1 MTNAVPVK
9 TADAEED
16 HKGSTKAQLNLKA
29 NGPFFWNFVGWSTN
43 CTTFPD
49 MTGTL
54 TLSFPVRRMSLS
66 SRRTKTITFRTDH
79 VTIRDGMKR

>member
-1 MTNAVPVK
+1 
-9 TADAEED
+9 
-16 HKGSTKAQLNLKA
+16 
-29 NGPFFWNFVGWSTN
+29 
-43 CTTFPD
+43 